1 MAVLTRSL
9 ANRLGEVKR
18 ANRAVS
24 LELASIVSFLA
35 GLALA
40 VIALWPAVFAFM
52 ISVIPED
59 KKPSLDEIFFPGLA
73 LSKWGILITS
83 LVFLIPAAILMSTGV
98 VMRHFW
104 EKK

>member
-1 MAVLTRSL
+1 MAILTRSL
-9 ANRLGEVKR
+9 AKHLGEVNR

-24 LELASIVSFLA
+24 LELASIISFLA

-59 KKPSLDEIFFPGLA
+59 KGPSLDEIFFPGLA
-73 LSKWGILITS
+73 LSKWGILVSS
-83 LVFLIPAAILMSTGV
+83 LIFLIPATLLMSAGV
-98 VMRHFW
+98 VIRHFW